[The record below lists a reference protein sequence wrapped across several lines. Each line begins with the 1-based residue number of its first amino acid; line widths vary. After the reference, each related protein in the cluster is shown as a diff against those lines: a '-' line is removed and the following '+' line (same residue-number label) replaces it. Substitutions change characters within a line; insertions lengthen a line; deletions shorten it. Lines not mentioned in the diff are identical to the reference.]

1 MFDAMIEEADSV
13 VRGGAPDALLTCRR
27 TAFMRYHGQGH
38 EIEIPLPDRA
48 LTLRDVGPLR
58 EAFEDEYRK
67 QFARA
72 VPGMTIE
79 VLNWSVRIA
88 SATNHPR
95 NETAKKDAT
104 GSVEPLRQ
112 TSIRC
117 DVSGQTRQADIYAR
131 ARLRPGQEVR
141 GPALI
146 IEPQTT
152 TYVSADFAAEV
163 AGDGTLILTRT
174 EEAK

>member
-1 MFDAMIEEADSV
+1 
-13 VRGGAPDALLTCRR
+13 
-27 TAFMRYHGQGH
+27 
-38 EIEIPLPDRA
+38 
-48 LTLRDVGPLR
+48 GPLR

-95 NETAKKDAT
+95 NETANKDAT

-112 TSIRC
+112 TSILC
-117 DVSGQTRQADIYAR
+117 DVSGQTRQANTYDR
-131 ARLRPGQEVR
+131 ARLRPGQDVR